1 MYILDWR
8 LPESVLQKYVS
19 YKCLLTALTIDF
31 FFFSLQYKEMCLY
44 LSMENRTH
52 ATNVVSGDRVLLKQS
67 HWFAYP
73 AHLFSMGFTGFSKS
87 TGHCAVL
94 LSLPDTRLLN
104 MMMGKSFKGAE
115 PRNQPPIIETV
126 TDVTGISRL
135 NISALV
141 RLYLLQ
147 WNGAVSSLYKISL
160 RFFFFFCGCCSQ
172 KCSMLLQVYLFIYL
186 YFQTIFF

>member
-52 ATNVVSGDRVLLKQS
+52 ATNVVSGDRVEMRWTILLKQS

-160 RFFFFFCGCCSQ
+160 RCFFFLRLLQPEMLDVAAGFFFFF
-172 KCSMLLQVYLFIYL
+172 LR
-186 YFQTIFF
+186 